1 MLARRNLAEGAF
13 SAAGL
18 AVGALISA
26 NAQAGVR
33 PP

>member
-26 NAQAGVR
+26 NYR
-33 PP
+33 F

>member
-1 MLARRNLAEGAF
+1 MLARRNSAEGAF

-26 NAQAGVR
+26 NAHYR
-33 PP
+33 F